1 MVYSNLFII
10 IFHNLSSTMIDRTH
24 LRILHEIEQQGSLTA
39 AAKALSLTQSALTH
53 TIKKL
58 EARLGTPLWTKEGRR
73 LQLTQAGT
81 YLQRE
86 ATRLLPQLE
95 HVDEVLRQYASGD
108 KGMLRIGME
117 CHPCYQ
123 WLLKVVRP
131 FLTHWPD
138 VDVDVKQQFQFG
150 GLAALF
156 NHDIDILVTPD
167 PVLRKGISF
176 EPVLTYEQVLVVDD
190 NSPLADLDYIE
201 PLQLSNQILYTYPV
215 ATERLDIYQQFLLP
229 AHCLPKR
236 HKTLEDTEMI
246 LQMVAA
252 GRGVSSLPDWLVRSY
267 RKSLPIEA
275 IRLGNDGVHKQIHLG
290 YRDDSANNQHVTA
303 FIQMARN

>member
-1 MVYSNLFII
+1 
-10 IFHNLSSTMIDRTH
+10 MIDRTH
-24 LRILHEIEQQGSLTA
+24 LRILHEIERQGSLTA

-58 EARLGTPLWTKEGRR
+58 EARLGIPLWTKEGRR
-73 LQLTQAGT
+73 LQLTQAGI

-86 ATRLLPQLE
+86 AARLLPQLE
-95 HVDEVLRQYASGD
+95 HVDEVLHQYASGD

-123 WLLKVVRP
+123 WLLKIVRP
-131 FLTHWPD
+131 FLASWPD

-176 EPVLTYEQVLVVDD
+176 ESVLSYEQVLVVGD

-201 PLQLSNQILYTYPV
+201 PPQLSDQTLYTYPV
-215 ATERLDIYQQFLLP
+215 ATERLDIYQKFLLP

-252 GRGVSSLPDWLVRSY
+252 GRGVSSLPEWLVHTY
-267 RKSLPIEA
+267 RKTLPVRA
-275 IRLGNDGVHKQIHLG
+275 VRLGHDGVRKQVHLG
-290 YRDDSANNQHVTA
+290 YRDYSANNQHIKA
-303 FIQMARN
+303 FIQMARMHE